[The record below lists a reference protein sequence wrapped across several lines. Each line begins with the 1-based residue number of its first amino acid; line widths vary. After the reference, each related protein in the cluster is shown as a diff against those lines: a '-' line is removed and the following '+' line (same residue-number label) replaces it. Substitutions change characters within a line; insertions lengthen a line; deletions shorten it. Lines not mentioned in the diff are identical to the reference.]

1 MFRKKYEKS
10 LIDLEILIYKI
21 SQEHI
26 GLYHDEHAGDFYE
39 MLFNELIIENKKVLD
54 ALKWRITMLE
64 DKLKDCE
71 NRVEIVI
78 DPKDLDNFVS
88 NRKKHNAK

>member
-1 MFRKKYEKS
+1 MFNKAYRDCRKDEIGYRLDRFIEAGEKQ
-10 LIDLEILIYKI
+10 LERQAKM
-21 SQEHI
+21 
-26 GLYHDEHAGDFYE
+26 E
-39 MLFNELIIENKKVLD
+39 MD
-54 ALKWRITMLE
+54 SLKWRITMLE

>member
-1 MFRKKYEKS
+1 MFSKAYRNCLKDEIKYRLDKFIEASEKQ
-10 LIDLEILIYKI
+10 LERQAKM
-21 SQEHI
+21 
-26 GLYHDEHAGDFYE
+26 E
-39 MLFNELIIENKKVLD
+39 MD